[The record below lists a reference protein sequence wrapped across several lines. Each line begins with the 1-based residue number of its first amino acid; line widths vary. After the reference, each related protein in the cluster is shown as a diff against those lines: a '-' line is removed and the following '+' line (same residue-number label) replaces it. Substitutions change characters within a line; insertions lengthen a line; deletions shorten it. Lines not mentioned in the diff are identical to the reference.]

1 MYRSLF
7 WNLNWNYLK
16 KTSLYFSKALFF
28 FFFFEVSNS
37 VKSLNVNLGQSKIST
52 YPLAN
57 KNADFLICFLE
68 TKLLFLP
75 SKKFTDHFNEN
86 FQFLDF
92 DF

>member
-7 WNLNWNYLK
+7 WNWNWNYLK

-28 FFFFEVSNS
+28 FFSEVSNS
-37 VKSLNVNLGQSKIST
+37 VKSLNVNLGTSKIST
-52 YPLAN
+52 YRLAN
-57 KNADFLICFLE
+57 KNVEFLICFLE
-68 TKLLFLP
+68 IKLLFLP